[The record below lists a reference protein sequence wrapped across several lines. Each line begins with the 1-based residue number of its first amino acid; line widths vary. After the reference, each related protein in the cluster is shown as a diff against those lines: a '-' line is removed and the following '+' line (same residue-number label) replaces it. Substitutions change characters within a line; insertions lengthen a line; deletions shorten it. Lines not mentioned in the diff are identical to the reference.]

1 MVVVLGEMTMK
12 FSRRSAI
19 LLSSGTFSFILF
31 SRAAFAETVVAVA
44 LWDKGEASMD
54 GMDTMKPMGMGMPG
68 AMMDMATMG
77 ITVDAVEIPAG
88 EVTFAVVNESQD
100 FYHSVT
106 ISSVEDPSRELP
118 YLIDKM
124 MVDEEAAG
132 ITARLKELKPR
143 AFGKV
148 TVDMQPGTYILY
160 CNIAGHY
167 VMGMWTIVTVV

>member
-1 MVVVLGEMTMK
+1 
-12 FSRRSAI
+12 
-19 LLSSGTFSFILF
+19 
-31 SRAAFAETVVAVA
+31 
-44 LWDKGEASMD
+44 MD
-54 GMDTMKPMGMGMPG
+54 GMDSMKPMGMAMPG

-77 ITVDAVEIPAG
+77 ITVDLAEIPAG

-100 FYHSVT
+100 FYHSMT
-106 ISSVEDPSRELP
+106 ISAVEDRSKGLP
-118 YLIDKM
+118 YLPDNM

-132 ITARLKELKPR
+132 TTARVKELKPR

-148 TVDMQPGTYILY
+148 TVDMRPGTYILY